1 LDLALVESV
10 LVENGGIVK
19 LKNEKIIMA
28 MNSFGIKNFRNIDEL
43 KNIEFGDINI
53 FIGPNSSGKSSLLKG
68 LLMSSQVCKL
78 EKSGGA
84 IINAMLRNPDTAFGS
99 FDGMNALSSHL
110 VLSHRVQYNFS
121 EFEVQFEYAFDD
133 FGVAS
138 LFAFK
143 IFDEKGNPIFGLNEK
158 RVLQLSLDFFVNKT
172 KSKLP
177 GNLNISELNS
187 LFGLEIRQTE
197 QEIWRKIKSELNKG
211 VEVMI
216 VSHDLLQGIQM
227 IQDYP
232 EIMRTIFY
240 NYKFATK
247 IFGNQVKDCIG
258 NDEWI
263 EVLNESKV
271 ISFNGEFLESIS
283 KFIHS
288 IITNVA
294 TKCHA
299 FERNHV
305 YLSPNR
311 YFSYAGETRPVSAL
325 QISLAED
332 LRYFLKRNLDL
343 RSSYEFYSKWLD
355 LFEVPILKG
364 HSNLEE
370 DEYLFAFVRLL
381 ESNQNL
387 QAGYGL
393 NQLLPL
399 ILSSGLFNRSYSA
412 EKGFIEFEGKTFENF
427 KSQEE
432 YDLERMDCGRSIL
445 VEEPEA
451 NLHPNF
457 QSKLAEMICESC
469 HLFGNTFYVET
480 HSEYLI
486 RKFQYLKAKGELK
499 DLDIKI
505 FNFRGKSDLSDYK
518 FEFKEIQLKD
528 DGSLSEQFYPGFF
541 DEADSIAFQLYKL
554 NNARFN

>member
-1 LDLALVESV
+1 MAL
-10 LVENGGIVK
+10 
-19 LKNEKIIMA
+19 
-28 MNSFGIKNFRNIDEL
+28 NSFGIKNFRNIDEL

-84 IINAMLRNPDTAFGS
+84 IINSMLRNPDSAFGS

-158 RVLQLSLDFFVNKT
+158 RVLQLSLDFFLDKT

-187 LFGLEIRQTE
+187 LFGFEIRQTE
-197 QEIWRKIKSELNKG
+197 EGIWRKIKSEFKRG
-211 VEVMI
+211 VELMVEA
-216 VSHDLLQGIQM
+216 VDLLKLLQM
-227 IQDYP
+227 LQNDNILLCSVFNN
-232 EIMRTIFY
+232 E
-240 NYKFATK
+240 KFARK
-247 IFGNQVKDCIG
+247 VFGN
-258 NDEWI
+258 
-263 EVLNESKV
+263 EVLDWIGKREWNNKLIESDLFGF
-271 ISFNGEFLESIS
+271 SEEFHGVIS
-283 KFIHS
+283 KFVDS
-288 IITNVA
+288 IIAVVA
-294 TKCHA
+294 NSCFA
-299 FERNHV
+299 FNRNHV

-311 YFSYAGETRPVSAL
+311 YFSYAGEMRPVSAL
-325 QISLAED
+325 QVSFAED
-332 LRYFLKRNLDL
+332 LRYFLKSDLDL
-343 RSSYEFYSKWLD
+343 HRSFEFFSKWLD
-355 LFEVPILKG
+355 FFEVPIIKG
-364 HSNLEE
+364 HANLGE
-370 DEYLFAFVRLL
+370 DEYLFALVRLL
-381 ESNQNL
+381 ESNQIL
-387 QAGYGL
+387 RAGYGL

-399 ILSSGLFNRSYSA
+399 ILSSGLFNRNYDTK
-412 EKGFIEFEGKTFENF
+412 KGLTEFEGEWFEDY

-432 YDLERMDCGRSIL
+432 YDLERIGCGRSIL

-457 QSKLAEMICESC
+457 QSKLAEMICDSC

-480 HSEYLI
+480 HSEYFI

-499 DLDIKI
+499 DLNIRI
-505 FNFRGKSDLSDYK
+505 FNFKGKSDLSDHK
-518 FEFKEIQLKD
+518 FEFKEIQLKE

-541 DEADSIAFQLYKL
+541 DEADNIAFQLYKL